1 VRVPG
6 AFYRRTLRLLQDSG
20 IPFLVGGG
28 YAFGRHTGIDR
39 HTVDLDVF
47 VVPEDAPR
55 VLEIFSER
63 GFMARMVFS
72 HWLGKIYDHGRYV
85 DVIFSSGNGVA
96 RVDSDWFRHARRGRV
111 FEVPVRLCPA
121 EEMIWSKAFVME
133 RERFD
138 GADIMHLIRAHGD
151 RLDWNR
157 LLRRFGPH
165 WRVLTAYLILYG
177 YAYPSERER
186 VPRRIMQHLLRRLED
201 ERDEPDH
208 PPVCM
213 GTLLSRVQFLPDLTW
228 GYRDGRLVTGA
239 MTRAQ
244 IQRWTKAAHMNGAV
258 PDE

>member
-1 VRVPG
+1 
-6 AFYRRTLRLLQDSG
+6 LHESG

-55 VLEIFSER
+55 VLEVFTEH
-63 GFMARMVFS
+63 GFTARMVFP
-72 HWLGKIYDHGRYV
+72 HWLGKIYDRGRYV

-96 RVDSDWFRHARRGRV
+96 RVDREWFRHAGRGRV
-111 FEVPVRLCPA
+111 FGVPVRLCPP

-138 GADIMHLIRAHGD
+138 GADIIHLIRAHGE

-165 WRVLTAYLILYG
+165 WRVLTAYLVLFG
-177 YAYPSERER
+177 YVYPAEREM
-186 VPRRIMQHLLRRLED
+186 VPRRIMKVLMQRLED
-201 ERDEPDH
+201 ERDEPES
-208 PPVCM
+208 PPVCR
-213 GTLLSRVQFLPDLTW
+213 GTLLSRIQFLPDLGW
-228 GYRDGRLVTGA
+228 GYRDGRLVHGS
-239 MTRAQ
+239 MTRSQ
-244 IQRWTKAAHMNGAV
+244 IARWTRAAHMDGAG
-258 PDE
+258 PEE